1 MNILG
6 LQCGYNGSVT
16 VVNNGNIIG
25 FAKTGNKMERGI
37 TKKAIKDALD
47 SAELKLKD
55 IDLASVVNWFSDRYA
70 DGAECWDKT
79 EEKFSITKE
88 NGIEYSMEDYIT
100 FYRNNSMVAQGT
112 YTLNIDNQVV
122 KCMVMDHLF
131 AHCAY
136 AYLTSPFTEC
146 ATVCLDTLDNFGAN
160 NCIYWMQ
167 NEDKA
172 FRLWRRDQAFGVINL
187 YTGFTDFLGMHPAIE
202 NFDALRNLSKE
213 GKNELTNL
221 EEWTWPNN
229 TQMGNIFHGDQWPAL
244 MALNGI
250 TNIPEKAGYYPPLK
264 GEGEVDDAWLDK
276 NDKEMDEKRAS
287 IAVGVMTIV
296 EDSLKNYIE
305 KIGVFGGNFAI
316 GGKVSMFTEL
326 IKKLNNERTYFTQPH
341 NDEELSAGA
350 ALFISDQLMKTKKGE
365 VISSTKP
372 KIQSKE
378 IDYGQGI

>member
-1 MNILG
+1 
-6 LQCGYNGSVT
+6 
-16 VVNNGNIIG
+16 
-25 FAKTGNKMERGI
+25 
-37 TKKAIKDALD
+37 
-47 SAELKLKD
+47 
-55 IDLASVVNWFSDRYA
+55 
-70 DGAECWDKT
+70 
-79 EEKFSITKE
+79 
-88 NGIEYSMEDYIT
+88 
-100 FYRNNSMVAQGT
+100 MVAQGT

-146 ATVCLDTLDNFGAN
+146 ATVCLDTIDNFGAN

-287 IAVGVMTIV
+287 IAAGVMTIV

-305 KIGVFGGNFAI
+305 KIGVFGGNIAI

-326 IKKLNNERTYFTQPH
+326 IQKLNNERTYFTQPH

>member
-1 MNILG
+1 M
-6 LQCGYNGSVT
+6 
-16 VVNNGNIIG
+16 
-25 FAKTGNKMERGI
+25 
-37 TKKAIKDALD
+37 
-47 SAELKLKD
+47 
-55 IDLASVVNWFSDRYA
+55 
-70 DGAECWDKT
+70 
-79 EEKFSITKE
+79 
-88 NGIEYSMEDYIT
+88 
-100 FYRNNSMVAQGT
+100 
-112 YTLNIDNQVV
+112 
-122 KCMVMDHLF
+122 
-131 AHCAY
+131 
-136 AYLTSPFTEC
+136 
-146 ATVCLDTLDNFGAN
+146 
-160 NCIYWMQ
+160 
-167 NEDKA
+167 
-172 FRLWRRDQAFGVINL
+172 INL
-187 YTGFTDFLGMHPAIE
+187 YTGFTDFLGMHPAVE
-202 NFDALRNLSKE
+202 NFDALIKLSKE

-276 NDKEMDEKRAS
+276 NDKKMDVIRAS
-287 IAVGVMTIV
+287 IAAGVMTIV

-305 KIGVFGGNFAI
+305 KIGVFGGNIAI

-326 IKKLNNERTYFTQPH
+326 IQKLNNERTYFTQPH

-378 IDYGQGI
+378 IDYGQ